1 MNRHTKSAVGSSCAA
16 ELDHFWQARD
26 FEGEEPRQH
35 ARGRGRAALFGC
47 DKLEQMAAAEGVS
60 RVCVRRMNQN
70 GGNDTLDS
78 LTLLISVR
86 VN

>member
-1 MNRHTKSAVGSSCAA
+1 VQSGPHVLQSLTIFGKQETSKVRS
-16 ELDHFWQARD
+16 RD
-26 FEGEEPRQH
+26 NV
-35 ARGRGRAALFGC
+35 RGRGRAALFGY

-70 GGNDTLDS
+70 RGDGSLDS